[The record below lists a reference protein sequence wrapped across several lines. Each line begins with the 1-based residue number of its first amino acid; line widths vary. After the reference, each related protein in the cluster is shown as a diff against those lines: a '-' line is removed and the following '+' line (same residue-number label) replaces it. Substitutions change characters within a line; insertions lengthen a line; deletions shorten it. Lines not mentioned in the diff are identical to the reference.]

1 MISPTTSFT
10 IRDRFFGRPV
20 FTCELGGY
28 FFADAPPGERL
39 AKAVQRAVEAG
50 ASLRGAD
57 LQGANLRGMDLRGMD
72 LREVDLGRAILAHA
86 KYSVEFGDVL
96 DLVHALGDPPRVVFP
111 RGAAIEDPPDPPRF
125 VDRSQPRDE

>member
-1 MISPTTSFT
+1 MSGVEK
-10 IRDRFFGRPV
+10 FGR
-20 FTCELGGY
+20 
-28 FFADAPPGERL
+28 
-39 AKAVQRAVEAG
+39 RASSAI
-50 ASLRGAD
+50 
-57 LQGANLRGMDLRGMD
+57 
-72 LREVDLGRAILAHA
+72 VDLALGKRREWVAA